1 MKKFLFV
8 MLFVVNGLTAQQ
20 MGGLMVMPHHIHFNS
35 NFNRS
40 KIVYVENNSNNS
52 VTIDSIVY
60 NHNVYSIRLN
70 SVSSL
75 PIVMQ
80 PHFEFNFE
88 VIQYNYFNLSPEDS
102 ASTIKIYNTS
112 SVPLIT
118 LEIHQHQNM
127 MNNYNNGNISGTV
140 ADSSNAISNAKVYF
154 FYNQIMLIDSAV
166 TDNDGNFFK
175 ELPGGDYFVAVKK
188 EGYYTKYAFDNDSPI
203 GADIIHIAKN
213 FPVVLNFILEK
224 ELETNLNISG
234 IVSDVGGEALSKAV
248 VVVRKGK
255 HTPTKTSAAVL
266 DDANRS
272 YTTFTDANGYYTL
285 KNIKYAGDYFVQAF
299 APLNIPG
306 YYDENGLPSVFWQD
320 ADSVALVNTMGNIDL
335 TLERDSS
342 YGAGFVAGS
351 VLSNNNQNSP
361 VTDAIVYVRS
371 VSSNKIY
378 TYDFVSSEGNYAVP
392 VLPYGDYEL
401 IAQKIGVADAQ
412 SSLFTI
418 STTQDSL
425 SDFDITMVIT
435 SVKNGNIT
443 LKFELSQNYPNPF
456 NPTTTIKYSIPAVGN
471 EYIRPTNKV
480 TLKIYDLL
488 GRKVATLVNKE
499 QTPGEYE
506 VTFDA
511 GRLASGTYIYRLA
524 ADSFVAAKKLL
535 LLK

>member
-1 MKKFLFV
+1 MKKILLI
-8 MLFVVNGLTAQQ
+8 MLFIVNGLTAQQ

-35 NFNRS
+35 NFSRS

-80 PHFEFNFE
+80 PYFEFNFE
-88 VIQYNYFNLSPEDS
+88 IIQYNYFNLSPEDS
-102 ASTIKIYNTS
+102 ASTIKIYNTGS
-112 SVPLIT
+112 EPLIT
-118 LEIHQHQNM
+118 LEVHQHQDM
-127 MNNYNNGNISGTV
+127 MNNYHKGNISGTV
-140 ADSSNAISNAKVYF
+140 ADSSNAISNAKIYF
-154 FYNQIMLIDSAV
+154 FYNQITLIDSTV

-175 ELPGGDYFVAVKK
+175 ELPVGDYFVAVKK
-188 EGYYTKYAFDNDSPI
+188 EGYYTKYASDKDSPL
-203 GADIIHIAKN
+203 GANVIPIAEN
-213 FPVVLNFILEK
+213 SPVVLNFILEK
-224 ELETNLNISG
+224 ELETNLDISG
-234 IVSDVGGEALSKAV
+234 VVSDVGGETLTKAV

-255 HTPTKTSAAVL
+255 HTPTKASAAAL

-272 YTTFTDANGYYTL
+272 YTTFTDANGKYTL
-285 KNIKYAGDYFVQAF
+285 KNIKNAGDYFVQAF

-306 YYDENGLPSVFWQD
+306 YYNENGLPSVFWQD
-320 ADSVALVNTMGNIDL
+320 ADSVALFNSTENIDL

-342 YGAGFVAGS
+342 YGAGFVAGR
-351 VLSNNNQNSP
+351 VLSDNNQNSP

-371 VSSNKIY
+371 VSTNKIY
-378 TYDFVSSEGNYAVP
+378 TYDFVSSEGNYAIP
-392 VLPYGDYEL
+392 VLSYGDYEL
-401 IAQKIGVADAQ
+401 IAKKIGSPNAQ

-418 STTQDSL
+418 STTQDSISGL
-425 SDFDITMVIT
+425 DITMVIT
-435 SVKNGNIT
+435 SIKNENIP

-456 NPTTTIKYSIPAVGN
+456 NPTTIIKYSIPAVGD

-488 GRKVATLVNKE
+488 GREVATLVNKE
-499 QTPGEYE
+499 QTPGKYE

-511 GRLASGTYIYRLA
+511 GQLASGTYIYRIVTGG
-524 ADSFVAAKKLL
+524 FVAAKKLL